1 MKKLKYTDFMDALDE
16 YGDAVREFAQKD
28 CASPLVRYITE
39 EDREKMR
46 QAKLKCLNIVHE
58 LIK

>member
-16 YGDAVREFAQKD
+16 YGDAVREFTQKD
-28 CASPLVRYITE
+28 CAPPLVRHMTV
-39 EDREKMR
+39 EDSEKMR
-46 QAKLKCLNIVHE
+46 QAKLKCLQIVHE